1 MKTKFTYPLLIAL
14 GISILGL
21 FVTGCAK
28 AEKET
33 EDPVN
38 TGGVVTPTSE
48 FDWTPGGSSAVTASE
63 SYYIPAYNN
72 IVATKNGGS
81 SYVDITLDNLNVG
94 AHTISPSAGIT
105 LEYAT
110 LTTTYTAKSGV
121 VNITEKSGTLLSG
134 NFTAALNGGT
144 LTSISGK
151 FEYIPQK

>member
-1 MKTKFTYPLLIAL
+1 MKTKFANYLLLFSGVIIL
-14 GISILGL
+14 SIM
-21 FVTGCAK
+21 FTNCAK

-33 EDPVN
+33 EDPASN
-38 TGGVVTPTSE
+38 SGAITPTSE
-48 FDWTPGGSSAVTASE
+48 FNWTPDGSSAVTASE

-72 IVATKNGGS
+72 IVATRGGGS

-110 LTTTYTAKSGV
+110 SSATYTAKSGV
-121 VNITEKSGTLLSG
+121 VNITEKTGTLLSG

-144 LTSISGK
+144 LTSITGK
-151 FEYIPQK
+151 FENIPQK